1 MIKSCRGQVNAFGR
15 EVTFAVYAEA
25 RNQGPSE
32 MIYVS
37 CTPKLLRPE
46 KVRRLI
52 LGPVLAAFSG
62 LGGSGQLAR
71 ALILTRLWLN
81 TPCPHQM
88 EAPSRPSSR
97 VRSQPYPRL
106 R

>member
-1 MIKSCRGQVNAFGR
+1 MGSNAMDPLVDPPGAYGTLRAEGNSCDLSYFDL
-15 EVTFAVYAEA
+15 
-25 RNQGPSE
+25 
-32 MIYVS
+32 
-37 CTPKLLRPE
+37 KKPE

-52 LGPVLAAFSG
+52 WTAVLAAFSG
-62 LGGSGQLAR
+62 SAGAVQLAR

-88 EAPSRPSSR
+88 EAPWRPSSR

>member
-37 CTPKLLRPE
+37 CTPKLGVPRD
-46 KVRRLI
+46 
-52 LGPVLAAFSG
+52 
-62 LGGSGQLAR
+62 
-71 ALILTRLWLN
+71 LN
-81 TPCPHQM
+81 PHVS
-88 EAPSRPSSR
+88 EGR
-97 VRSQPYPRL
+97 VAVYVHACAGW
-106 R
+106 

>member
-46 KVRRLI
+46 EPRAWVTAGGLRGTMASISWARSDRGHRVSHYKRSRAGV
-52 LGPVLAAFSG
+52 GVAA
-62 LGGSGQLAR
+62 A
-71 ALILTRLWLN
+71 A
-81 TPCPHQM
+81 
-88 EAPSRPSSR
+88 
-97 VRSQPYPRL
+97 
-106 R
+106 